1 MKRLPYIS
9 IIVVATA
16 VSALL
21 LNSCCKHKIEI
32 VQQGEVIDFGVSE
45 KKTKAVVEN
54 MDSLVSYCFA
64 DPDNPTGFG
73 VYGYKTVLARNND
86 TLSSDRTFDNYE
98 VIPTEKSA
106 STSWTYSPLRYWDSW
121 TEDRKVD
128 YHFVAYW
135 PHMSNTQGNGM
146 YVSEQDKIL
155 TIHNIPNWQDGTLA
169 ASADLM
175 TAKKDG
181 YYKEGYFRL
190 HAGAVPFQKVNF
202 EFKHLLA
209 KLTIRAFYKGDKNA
223 HVFIQGLSF
232 SGADFLSNGTVNYR
246 EAFGGQQSI
255 ENPGMSTPVRDNL
268 RKTLF
273 TGQVELGDDA
283 FDDENVVPEGEEDPT
298 PYTPVTVCTWLVVP
312 STGWQDLGLDISYGI
327 GQGSRAVTTTL
338 NVPTI
343 DTNQSHQHEL
353 LASHSY
359 VINLKFDSS
368 SGGIQVDSVYV
379 KDWTDVNVSKPVYN
393 W

>member
-45 KKTKAVVEN
+45 KRTKAVVEN

-128 YHFVAYW
+128 YHFVAYFRFSAKRIIS
-135 PHMSNTQGNGM
+135 PFPVHSALIIAQAKAFAVLMS
-146 YVSEQDKIL
+146 
-155 TIHNIPNWQDGTLA
+155 
-169 ASADLM
+169 AS
-175 TAKKDG
+175 
-181 YYKEGYFRL
+181 
-190 HAGAVPFQKVNF
+190 
-202 EFKHLLA
+202 
-209 KLTIRAFYKGDKNA
+209 
-223 HVFIQGLSF
+223 
-232 SGADFLSNGTVNYR
+232 
-246 EAFGGQQSI
+246 
-255 ENPGMSTPVRDNL
+255 
-268 RKTLF
+268 
-273 TGQVELGDDA
+273 
-283 FDDENVVPEGEEDPT
+283 
-298 PYTPVTVCTWLVVP
+298 
-312 STGWQDLGLDISYGI
+312 
-327 GQGSRAVTTTL
+327 
-338 NVPTI
+338 
-343 DTNQSHQHEL
+343 
-353 LASHSY
+353 
-359 VINLKFDSS
+359 LK
-368 SGGIQVDSVYV
+368 
-379 KDWTDVNVSKPVYN
+379 
-393 W
+393 